1 MDIKEVKYNLNRNVI
16 YNGTQYR
23 LTGCILRLN
32 QDGFYYEAELI
43 DLKAQSS
50 LLICRLNEITTK
62 CEKKN
67 E

>member
-16 YNGTQYR
+16 YNGAQYR

-32 QDGFYYEAELI
+32 QDGFYYEVELI

-50 LLICRLNEITTK
+50 L
-62 CEKKN
+62 
-67 E
+67 